1 MIGEKFLSGFLEY
14 ELTKKIH
21 HSFLGVVNDANN
33 LHWLILKVDLFII
46 VVNSQI
52 DEFLLF

>member
-21 HSFLGVVNDANN
+21 QSFLGVVNDANN